1 LDLPGVITPDDLAHG
16 FIETHKFP
24 HHDKVQEAEKEETE
38 EEGEEAEE
46 EEEAEEGEEAEEEEE
61 EIWFNGTS
69 TQKGHIVP
77 EVW

>member
-1 LDLPGVITPDDLAHG
+1 VVETEASREALRKELANLK
-16 FIETHKFP
+16 ETM
-24 HHDKVQEAEKEETE
+24 VEKEKDLRR
-38 EEGEEAEE
+38 AEE
-46 EEEAEEGEEAEEEEE
+46 KVERLKIKKREE